1 MSAIWK
7 RPYSTDPFEPS
18 RSSASISSPAT
29 ATATHYRAHADLDR
43 PGTGPPVRRR
53 HSEEKRRQY
62 LLAYLLTTP
71 ALVAIGAVVILPVAE
86 IIWLSMTKSSLIS
99 PHPTF
104 AGLYNFR
111 TLFSSPDFGSV
122 ALNTLIWTV
131 TVVVLEFVVG
141 MAVAVL
147 LSQTFHGR
155 WLLRGLVLLPWIMPG
170 VVAGLLWEFLY
181 DPYLGLVNQAIAWLG
196 FGHHHIAW
204 LGDTKTALGAVIAA
218 AIWKG
223 APLSVLIYMA
233 AYQNVPVDLLEAAK
247 VDGAGAFRRFRNV
260 AIPAMAPVIRTTV
273 LLTTI
278 WTFNYFDMIYVMTG
292 GGPGTST
299 STAPVYIYQ
308 LTFVQANFGRTCLAH
323 FGRVR
328 ARCELGAEPPWMV
341 RAFAISR
348 AGRRDLGRD
357 HGQVR

>member
-1 MSAIWK
+1 
-7 RPYSTDPFEPS
+7 
-18 RSSASISSPAT
+18 
-29 ATATHYRAHADLDR
+29 
-43 PGTGPPVRRR
+43 
-53 HSEEKRRQY
+53 
-62 LLAYLLTTP
+62 
-71 ALVAIGAVVILPVAE
+71 VVILPVGE

-99 PHPTF
+99 PRPTF

-111 TLFSSPDFGSV
+111 ALFSSPDFGSV

-131 TVVVLEFVVG
+131 TVVFLEFVVG

-155 WLLRGLVLLPWIMPG
+155 WVLRGLVLLPWIMPG

-181 DPYLGLVNQAIAWLG
+181 DPYLGLINQAIAWLG

-204 LGDTKTALGAVIAA
+204 LGDTQTALGAVIAA
-218 AIWKG
+218 AVWKG
-223 APLSVLIYMA
+223 TPLSVLIYMA
-233 AYQNVPVDLLEAAK
+233 AYQNVPVELLEAAK
-247 VDGAGAFRRFRNV
+247 VDGAGALRRFRAV
-260 AIPAMAPVIRTTV
+260 AIPAMAPVIRTTI

-308 LTFVQANFGRTCLAH
+308 LTFVQANFGLAAAY
-323 FGRVR
+323 GLLMIAVL
-328 ARCELGAEPPWMV
+328 AI
-341 RAFAISR
+341 FAISY
-348 AGRRDLGRD
+348 RRQLAKIGAF
-357 HGQVR
+357 

>member
-1 MSAIWK
+1 VTATGY
-7 RPYSTDPFEPS
+7 PAPPALS
-18 RSSASISSPAT
+18 RS
-29 ATATHYRAHADLDR
+29 DQ
-43 PGTGPPVRRR
+43 GPPRRGG
-53 HSEEKRRQY
+53 HSSEKRRQS

-71 ALVAIGAVVILPVAE
+71 ALIAIGAVVILPVGE

-99 PHPTF
+99 PRPTF

-111 TLFSSPDFGSV
+111 ALFSSPDFGSV

-131 TVVVLEFVVG
+131 TVVFLEFVVG

-155 WLLRGLVLLPWIMPG
+155 WVLRGLVLLPWIMPG

-181 DPYLGLVNQAIAWLG
+181 DPYLGLINQAIAWLG

-204 LGDTKTALGAVIAA
+204 LGDTQTALGAVIAA
-218 AIWKG
+218 AVWKG
-223 APLSVLIYMA
+223 TPLSVLIYMA
-233 AYQNVPVDLLEAAK
+233 AYQNVPVELLEAAK
-247 VDGAGAFRRFRNV
+247 VDGAGALRRFRAV
-260 AIPAMAPVIRTTV
+260 AIPAMAPVIRTTI

-308 LTFVQANFGRTCLAH
+308 LTFVQANFGLAAAY
-323 FGRVR
+323 GLLMIAVL
-328 ARCELGAEPPWMV
+328 AI
-341 RAFAISR
+341 FAISY
-348 AGRRDLGRD
+348 RRQLAKIGAF
-357 HGQVR
+357 